1 MTGPFEMERRTAP
14 RRYEPTRAPERPM
27 HADLKWNVIDGR
39 PVTRRRSSN
48 GLRLNWL

>member
-1 MTGPFEMERRTAP
+1 MEPRTAP

-39 PVTRRRSSN
+39 PVTRRRYAIKPHSQSIATT
-48 GLRLNWL
+48 WI